1 MPLQSRQFSKFYNIV
16 YLERVGSGE
25 QMEQNKQLP
34 AFKLFIES
42 EEFEELSEHWQ
53 RQCCLLYNNINRNI
67 AEGSVEFSTCKAAE
81 GERTGIID
89 IFSILSVCGVSPKS
103 FGHIFD
109 QIKMWLERKPKA
121 KVIMKFP
128 NGNSIEI
135 SGVTGFSK
143 SEVLDLFEKSLE
155 ANQV

>member
-1 MPLQSRQFSKFYNIV
+1 
-16 YLERVGSGE
+16 
-25 QMEQNKQLP
+25 MEQNKQLP
-34 AFKLFIES
+34 AFELLINS
-42 EEFEELSEHWQ
+42 EEFEELSEYWQ
-53 RQCCLLYNNINRNI
+53 RQCCLLYNNINRNLT
-67 AEGSVEFSTCKAAE
+67 EGSIKYTTRESSE

-89 IFSILSVCGVSPKS
+89 VFSVLSVCGVSPKS
-103 FGHIFD
+103 IGHVFD

-155 ANQV
+155 ANRV